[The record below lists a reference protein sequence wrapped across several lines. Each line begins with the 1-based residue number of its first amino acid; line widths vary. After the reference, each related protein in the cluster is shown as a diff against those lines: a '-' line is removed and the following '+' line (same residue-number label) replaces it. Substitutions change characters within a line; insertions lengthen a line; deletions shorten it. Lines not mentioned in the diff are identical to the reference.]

1 VSQENIDR
9 LRHAGAVEPAWQLLG
24 IKLEEIS
31 DGFARVSLELR
42 PEFLNFV
49 GTVHGGIIMTL
60 ADSAFGYALNALHFP
75 TVACQF
81 NIHLLNPAVPG
92 ETLIAEC
99 RVVKAG
105 KRTVMAEISVETGD
119 GKLIAR
125 ATGTGIPL
133 EKRPDNLTGFF
144 SNEVPDP

>member
-1 VSQENIDR
+1 LNEDR
-9 LRHAGAVEPAWQLLG
+9 LEKMREASLVEPAWQFLG
-24 IKLEEIS
+24 IILEDVD
-31 DGFARVSLELR
+31 DGYAKASLRVK

-60 ADSAFGYALNALHFP
+60 ADSAFGYAVNSLNFP

-81 NIHLLNPAVPG
+81 NTHFLNPAKLDEDLV
-92 ETLIAEC
+92 AEC

-105 KRTVMAEISVETGD
+105 KRAITAEISVKTRD
-119 GKLIAR
+119 GRLIAM

-133 EKRPDNLTGFF
+133 EKEPG
-144 SNEVPDP
+144 

>member
-1 VSQENIDR
+1 VSFENVER
-9 LRHAGAVEPAWQLLG
+9 MRRASLVEPAWKSLG
-24 IKLEEIS
+24 IKLDDIS
-31 DGFARVSLELR
+31 DGYARVSLVLK
-42 PEFLNFV
+42 PDFQNFV

-60 ADSAFGYALNALHFP
+60 ADSAFGYAVNTLHFP

-81 NIHLLNPAVPG
+81 NTHLLNPAHP
-92 ETLIAEC
+92 EDTLVAEC

-105 KRTVMAEISVETGD
+105 KRTVMAEISVENQN

-133 EKRPDNLTGFF
+133 EKEPG
-144 SNEVPDP
+144 